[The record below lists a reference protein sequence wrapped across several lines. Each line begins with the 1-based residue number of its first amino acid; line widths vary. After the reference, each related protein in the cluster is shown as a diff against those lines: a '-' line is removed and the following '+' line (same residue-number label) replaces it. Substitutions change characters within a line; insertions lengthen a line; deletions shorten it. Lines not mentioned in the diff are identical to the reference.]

1 MLVSRYMTRRPV
13 TVKPEASLEE
23 AITLMERHGFR
34 HLPVVRGD
42 EVVGILSDRDV
53 RLGTGG
59 VPLST
64 LGLPA
69 DAALPRTVAELM
81 RSPVICVEMD
91 ERGPRAAMHMVE
103 QRIGALPVL
112 QSGRLVGI
120 VTETNLVAAFRDL
133 CRDPAH
139 ADQLDRS
146 VDELMKS
153 PVITMEPDESLG
165 EAIRRCNDWRIR
177 HIPVLHEEELVGL
190 ISDRDIRLA
199 LGRELVAEAQAAAR
213 GGAPVRAQR
222 VLDIMTK
229 DVVTIGPRESLS
241 RAVTLMLEHR
251 VSALPVDLDGML
263 VGIVTRTDILE
274 HYGAVA

>member
-23 AITLMERHGFR
+23 AIALMERHGFR

-42 EVVGILSDRDV
+42 EVLGILSDRDV

-120 VTETNLVAAFRDL
+120 VTETNLVSAFRDL

-229 DVVTIGPRESLS
+229 DVVTIAPRESLS